1 MSVVFF
7 FFARPDAV
15 LEECRRVLRP
25 KGRLAVHTTSPELRG
40 TPAAPEPVATR
51 GHFYTDE
58 ELRGLATRAHLVGVA
73 VAHERGGQL
82 LTAVRG

>member
-1 MSVVFF
+1 
-7 FFARPDAV
+7 
-15 LEECRRVLRP
+15 
-25 KGRLAVHTTSPELRG
+25 
-40 TPAAPEPVATR
+40 VASR

-58 ELRGLATRAHLVGVA
+58 ELRGLATRAHLVDVA